1 MDLSQAIRSLS
12 DLVNLGEPKKNLVV
26 KVKTGETVL
35 MLNGLIEI
43 NLEVSSG
50 SAVLRFRAPSFVDI
64 VRKKLTENV

>member
-1 MDLSQAIRSLS
+1 MDLNQAVRSLS

-35 MLNGLIEI
+35 MLSGLIEI
-43 NLEVSSG
+43 NLEIASG